1 MQKNKPFHKQIYRM
15 TDTFVSH
22 LFELRDRLLK
32 SLLAVILVFIWVG
45 LKGQKTP
52 EIIPFR
58 LVPLNY
64 EDNQKIELGI
74 EIIHPQQISNLVEI
88 HRDET
93 LDIIYQRIALEIM
106 KPYYA
111 SQIFVID
118 GKLYYLLNM
127 TRYNALPQGKFF
139 TEK

>member
-1 MQKNKPFHKQIYRM
+1 MK
-15 TDTFVSH
+15 
-22 LFELRDRLLK
+22 K
-32 SLLAVILVFIWVG
+32 SNLVRIMLVILVFIWVG

-93 LDIIYQRIALEIM
+93 LDIIYQRIELEIM

>member
-1 MQKNKPFHKQIYRM
+1 M
-15 TDTFVSH
+15 
-22 LFELRDRLLK
+22 
-32 SLLAVILVFIWVG
+32 
-45 LKGQKTP
+45 
-52 EIIPFR
+52 
-58 LVPLNY
+58 
-64 EDNQKIELGI
+64 
-74 EIIHPQQISNLVEI
+74 EI

-106 KPYYA
+106 KPDYA

>member
-1 MQKNKPFHKQIYRM
+1 MKVIFLDSKKYLLLSNSFNKFLI
-15 TDTFVSH
+15 SGN
-22 LFELRDRLLK
+22 LFIKLSKLE
-32 SLLAVILVFIWVG
+32 
-45 LKGQKTP
+45 KGSFFSK
-52 EIIPFR
+52 E
-58 LVPLNY
+58 
-64 EDNQKIELGI
+64 IELGI

>member
-1 MQKNKPFHKQIYRM
+1 MK
-15 TDTFVSH
+15 
-22 LFELRDRLLK
+22 K
-32 SLLAVILVFIWVG
+32 SNLVRIMLVILVFIWVG
-45 LKGQKTP
+45 LKWQKTP

-127 TRYNALPQGKFF
+127 TRYNALPQGKYF